1 MSNEDAAG
9 PKEEK
14 WQDAQV
20 VAGAPPVDAPAEPL
34 PLEGGDQPQLVLYV
48 FLACLAMHYLMWA
61 VRAKNPAEVGSSM
74 SRSLLRRRSCC
85 AVPPPSAPTDS
96 RRC

>member
-1 MSNEDAAG
+1 MG
-9 PKEEK
+9 EETEESIV
-14 WQDAQV
+14 QV

>member
-1 MSNEDAAG
+1 MGDKDA
-9 PKEEK
+9 EESTEG
-14 WQDAQV
+14 WQYADVVTDETAQ
-20 VAGAPPVDAPAEPL
+20 PL